1 MAEVTAV
8 TSTAAQMQGSA
19 ERLATVTDE
28 ANKRTQNFTDASQN
42 ASQNV
47 QAVADATEELNASIQ
62 EISRQASTSTAMSNG
77 AVGEAGRVG

>member
-8 TSTAAQMQGSA
+8 TSTAGQMQDSA
-19 ERLATVTDE
+19 ERWATVTDE

-47 QAVADATEELNASIQ
+47 QAVADATEELSASIQ
-62 EISRQASTSTAMSNG
+62 EISR
-77 AVGEAGRVG
+77 